1 MLILPS
7 AGFCKLCRAYDETF
21 GLCAIRLSVH
31 IKANSTEQEG
41 LIAVSPSGPRL
52 SRYQDS
58 SATEIL
64 ENCLI
69 RSPAYSM
76 TISSHN
82 YALSRGSPHEPQSER

>member
-7 AGFCKLCRAYDETF
+7 AGFCMLCRAYDETF
-21 GLCAIRLSVH
+21 GLGAISLSVH
-31 IKANSTEQEG
+31 IKANSTEQQG
-41 LIAVSPSGPRL
+41 LMAVSPSGP
-52 SRYQDS
+52 RYQDS

-69 RSPAYSM
+69 RPHGNSM

-82 YALSRGSPHEPQSER
+82 YALFRGFPHEPQTER